1 MPGPLVSILMPVY
14 NSFDFVRSENNRL
27 LPQALDAILAQ
38 THANLE
44 LIILDNQST
53 DDTGAVC
60 RSYAERDPRVR
71 YLVDTQKRYPEGG
84 ITQAATFRTG
94 TYTMVANDDDL
105 WHPTY
110 IEKMLAQ
117 LEAHP
122 ELDMCYSNGVFV
134 DVQGTVIGP
143 INQTDG
149 QVYSSR
155 HSPLSNFCR
164 YHLKR
169 NPIPLA
175 FGLFRSEAYS
185 KVLPFEDFDDLK
197 ANVDNLGMSKFFLSG
212 LTCAYLDEP
221 LFSYRRKERALDP
234 KRVAGMPGLD
244 RPLEIW
250 LYYLLHQFRFYKQIE
265 AKFDLCTPTA
275 GQRRYLYA
283 VNVQSLVRYSHRII
297 HWVHDRLITGEGA
310 DKKVAAALMRRV
322 ETTVKKPLAAFP
334 ELGNFPDDA
343 PETVCFHPA
352 VVRRML
358 ESVHASFSALAEVI
372 RAYHALVPSDTLTD
386 LAQQVRQAFDGEQG
400 EIERIIAENQAAL
413 DATAQILKP
422 LNESKQAIDKE
433 PLTTV
438 ISASMNLGA
447 FLEDTLRS
455 VANQS
460 SEAYEHLVIDG
471 GSTDKT
477 LDILKAS
484 SGIRWI
490 SEKDR
495 GYPDALRKG
504 VRMARG
510 KYVIQCAVSD
520 ALANEAWI
528 QKSID
533 ILEAQPD
540 VSLVWGFP
548 ERLSE
553 DGVPGNVSY
562 PQFHHS
568 LAPRKTDFF
577 RYWLKTSFFFPEGN
591 LCVRKEVLE
600 KCYPGDDILKKTQL
614 DWLAFSY
621 AFHRSGY
628 LSYHLP
634 IVANFGR
641 AHGNQMGEGLMKSGR
656 IWKMHKN
663 YLKDV
668 RAYRWKILLGLTK
681 PVFRDGAGNVLGD
694 VFDRRTFA
702 YEYVSY
708 FFQNAIRVDPRYLSP
723 KAYRDYAFK
732 KIRYYWGKIRA

>member
-1 MPGPLVSILMPVY
+1 MAAPLVSILMPVY
-14 NSFDFVRSENNRL
+14 NSFDFVRSENNKL
-27 LPQALDAILAQ
+27 LPHALDAILAQ

-53 DDTGAVC
+53 DDTGAIC
-60 RSYAERDPRVR
+60 RSYAEKDTRVR
-71 YLVDTQKRYPEGG
+71 YIVDTQKRYPEGG
-84 ITQAATFRTG
+84 ITQAATFRMG
-94 TYTMVANDDDL
+94 AYTMVANDDDL

-134 DVQGTVIGP
+134 DVQGAIIGP
-143 INQTDG
+143 INQTVA
-149 QVYSSR
+149 QAYPSQ

-197 ANVDNLGMSKFFLSG
+197 ANVDNLGMAKFFLCG
-212 LTCAYLDEP
+212 LKCAYLDEP

-265 AKFDLCTPTA
+265 AKFDLCASTA
-275 GQRRYLYA
+275 GQRRYLSA
-283 VNVQSLVRYSHRII
+283 VNVQSLVQYSHRII
-297 HWVHDRLITGEGA
+297 HWVHDRLIKGEGA
-310 DKKVAAALMRRV
+310 DKKVAAALVRHV
-322 ETTVKKPLAAFP
+322 EATVKKPLAAFP

-343 PETVCFHPA
+343 PDTVRFHPA

-358 ESVHASFSALAEVI
+358 ESVHASFSALVEVI
-372 RAYHALVPSDTLTD
+372 RAYHAAVPTAALTG
-386 LAQQVRQAFDGEQG
+386 LAHEVLRAFDVERA
-400 EIERIIAENQAAL
+400 EIERVIAENQGAL
-413 DATAQILKP
+413 EATVQILRP
-422 LNESKQAIDKE
+422 HNGSKKDADRE

-438 ISASMNLGA
+438 ISASMNLGP
-447 FLEDTLRS
+447 FLEETLHS
-455 VANQS
+455 VANQAS
-460 SEAYEHLVIDG
+460 GAYEHLVVDG
-471 GSTDKT
+471 GSTDTT
-477 LDILKAS
+477 LDILKGS

-504 VRMARG
+504 MRMARG
-510 KYVIQCAVSD
+510 KYIIQCAVSD
-520 ALANEAWI
+520 AFANEAWI
-528 QKSID
+528 LKSID

-553 DGVPGNVSY
+553 DSVPGNVSY
-562 PQFHHS
+562 PQFHHT

-577 RYWLKTSFFFPEGN
+577 GYWLKTSFFFPEGN

-641 AHGNQMGEGLMKSGR
+641 THGNQMGEGLMKTGR

-668 RAYRWKILLGLTK
+668 RAYRWQVLLGLRK
-681 PVFRDGAGNVLGD
+681 PVFRDGAGNVLD
-694 VFDRRTFA
+694 AAFDRRAFA
-702 YEYVSY
+702 REYASY
-708 FFQNAIRVDPRYLSP
+708 FFQKVIRVDPRYLSP
-723 KAYRDYAFK
+723 KAYRDYAYK